1 MFDNKKYLPVAY
13 LISILLFPVIFGYVL
28 NLFFDL
34 DSIEKIYQFE
44 KSIFSNLKSFTSFK
58 KEVYLSAVFGIV
70 PFIVIF
76 FLSLPKTRSTSH
88 GKAKWA
94 TKSDIES
101 YSFSFKKLLK
111 DFLSLINPINFKPKN
126 WIKKLSEFCKF
137 GMIKKNKMEV
147 NFGNGFRL
155 GLWENSFSKKVVC
168 YQEPL
173 ASLIIAP
180 PGAGKTTAI
189 AVPNLLHLPTSC
201 IILDIK
207 GELCDLTAGYRQKA
221 LKNKILIF
229 DPFGKGNTLKFNPFD
244 KKIVSKLDFN
254 GKRKLV
260 DEVAQTIFVEEKGGD
275 PHWINQAR
283 NLFIFYA
290 LYDLCV
296 YNESNL
302 FRIATAT
309 MRDYKPYIYPE
320 SPYYSQLWEHDEKT
334 GKLILKNGSPIQ
346 IESADPEKLYFK
358 QVSEQI
364 YLNPC
369 DPRNFS
375 QKARDENP
383 DLDEDKP
390 DELKDPKN
398 KRLDEIV
405 RDYARAW
412 SGGSGGDEFASIKST
427 YNRVMQVFTSY
438 QVKNAT
444 DGMSFEYEDFRKE
457 NISLYVRIAQTDIN
471 TLAPLIRILLE
482 SIGKNL
488 LLKESKK
495 PEERIYFVLDE
506 FVRFGKLEFLL
517 EMPALSRSYG
527 VVVLFITQ
535 SNALI
540 EKYYSDKDAEILG
553 STVNYKIVFKT
564 DQKYAKALSEEI
576 GQYTRRTQSYS
587 TEKGALLLGGT
598 STFNKEGKALVTEQD
613 ILNLDKDE
621 IIILVKGFQATPLK
635 LKANQYF
642 KDKSMLAKINWE
654 LKPEK
659 LDNQVSSNSIFDNKS
674 KAIPLPPKDKTID
687 ENQTIDENKGEIV
700 EQDST
705 NSNPNNPNVANVPI
719 NENEDTQLQMTQ
731 EQYLKKQHRQEKA
744 KQLKE
749 LKAKIDYEKQI
760 EYEYEKI
767 LKTTDDTSIH
777 PPYPLKH
784 RKEYVLEVTDKE
796 VLVRLMPPNSS
807 NTIESQVKSKLQKE
821 PEIQLAKQKG
831 LPLRFYPDE

>member
-1 MFDNKKYLPVAY
+1 MFETKKYLPVAY

-58 KEVYLSAVFGIV
+58 KEVYLSAVFGITPLV
-70 PFIVIF
+70 AIF

-94 TKSDIES
+94 KKSDIEN

-111 DFLSLINPINFKPKN
+111 DFFSLINPINIFKPKG
-126 WIKKLSEFCKF
+126 WIKKLFEFCKF

-229 DPFGKGNTLKFNPFD
+229 DPFSKGNTLKFNPFD
-244 KKIVSKLDFN
+244 KRIVQKLDFN
-254 GKRKLV
+254 GRRKLV
-260 DEVAQTIFVEEKGGD
+260 EEVAQTIFVEEKGSD

-283 NLFIFYA
+283 NLFIFYV

-302 FRIATAT
+302 FRIATST

-346 IESADPEKLYFK
+346 IESADPEKLFFK

-364 YLNPC
+364 YLNPQ

-375 QKARDENP
+375 QKARDKDP
-383 DLDEDKP
+383 DLDENKP

-412 SGGSGGDEFASIKST
+412 SGGSGGDEFTSIKST
-427 YNRVMQVFTSY
+427 YNRIMQVFTSY

-444 DGMSFEYEDFRKE
+444 DGMSFEYEDFRRE

-495 PEERIYFVLDE
+495 TEERIYFVLDE

-576 GQYTRRTQSYS
+576 GQYTRKTQSYS

-674 KAIPLPPKDKTID
+674 KAILLPPKDKTID
-687 ENQTIDENKGEIV
+687 ENQTIDEKTGEVI
-700 EQDST
+700 E
-705 NSNPNNPNVANVPI
+705 NNPVDDIKNAIAVEDQAKRLEI
-719 NENEDTQLQMTQ
+719 NQQ
-731 EQYLKKQHRQEKA
+731 EYTRQEKI
-744 KQLKE
+744 KKF
-749 LKAKIDYEKQI
+749 KT
-760 EYEYEKI
+760 EYEYAQL
-767 LKTTDDTSIH
+767 LKSINDKEIN

-807 NTIESQVKSKLQKE
+807 HTIESQVKSKLEEE

-831 LPLRFYPDE
+831 LPLRFYPDEQ